1 MVVCVRAH
9 VCTYVYVFVYVFVGV
24 FLCMCVHVCVGGI
37 RLCSLQAAI
46 PGILTLV
53 MLMAQH
59 WSDGPASRHVPCVPS
74 GSLNPKLVNPRRSV
88 KQSHCYMPNAIAKLP
103 VGRCAH

>member
-1 MVVCVRAH
+1 MVVCVHVH

-24 FLCMCVHVCVGGI
+24 FLCMCVHVCVWGI

-74 GSLNPKLVNPRRSV
+74 GSLKPQASKSKEKRKTVSLF
-88 KQSHCYMPNAIAKLP
+88 HAK
-103 VGRCAH
+103 RNC